1 MTNEQLV
8 PITEAARRLGVGRT
22 KAYELLAAGELEA
35 VHIGKRHL
43 VVAESVEQYV
53 RRLRSAA

>member
-1 MTNEQLV
+1 LTEHLL

-22 KAYELLAAGELEA
+22 KAYELVAAGELEA

-43 VVAESVEQYV
+43 VVAESVADYV
-53 RRLRSAA
+53 ARLRAAA